1 MNPAESRPLTARI
14 PADGSFLDCAGYERA
29 GGYQALRKA
38 LGTLSPMEVI
48 GLVTDANLR
57 GRGGA
62 GFPAGLKW
70 ISVPRDVKPCYLI
83 ANGDEMEPGAFK
95 DRVLMEGDPHQL
107 IEGMLITAYA
117 IEASHGYIFL
127 RAEYLKAAERLQRAL
142 DEARAAGFLGEKILG
157 SGFSFDIRLHRSAGR
172 YICGESSAMVNALEG
187 RRAIPRAKPPRPTT
201 AGLWGRPTVV
211 NNVETL
217 CNVPHIVARGPQWY
231 LDLSIAVA
239 GKHGKDGGTK
249 VYGISGR
256 VRRPGWFE
264 LPMGTPLR
272 EVVEEHGGGMLQG
285 YRLRAVQPGGG
296 STGFLG
302 PEQLDV
308 AMDFDSPEKVGA
320 RFGTGT
326 VMVYDHTVCPV
337 GALLN
342 LERFFAQESCG
353 WCTPCREGLPWVAQI
368 LQAIEQGEGEL
379 SDLDLLRAHTGW
391 LGMGKTFCAHAPGA
405 MEPLK
410 TGLSL
415 FREEFERH
423 IYEKRCRAKSATHSE
438 RGSNR

>member
-1 MNPAESRPLTARI
+1 
-14 PADGSFLDCAGYERA
+14 
-29 GGYQALRKA
+29 
-38 LGTLSPMEVI
+38 MEVI
-48 GLVTDANLR
+48 GAVTDANLR

-62 GFPAGLKW
+62 GFPAGRKW
-70 ISVPRDVKPCYLI
+70 ISVPRDMKPCYLI
-83 ANGDEMEPGAFK
+83 ANADEMEPGAFK

-107 IEGMLITAYA
+107 IEGMLIAAYA
-117 IEASHGYIFL
+117 LEAQHGYIFL
-127 RAEYLKAAERLQRAL
+127 RAEYGCAAQRLQRAI
-142 DEARAAGFLGEKILG
+142 DEARAAGYLGSNILR
-157 SGFSFDIRLHRSAGR
+157 SGFSFDLRLHQSAGR
-172 YICGESSAMVNALEG
+172 YICGESTALINALEG

-201 AGLWGRPTVV
+201 AGLWGRPTIV

-217 CNVPHIVARGPQWY
+217 CNVPHIVQHGAPWF
-231 LDLSIAVA
+231 LDLSIAQT
-239 GKHGKDGGTK
+239 GKRGKDGGTK
-249 VYGISGR
+249 VYGVSGR
-256 VRRPGWFE
+256 VKRPGWFE

-272 EVVEEHGGGMLQG
+272 AIVEEHGGGMREG

-302 PEQLDV
+302 AEHLDV
-308 AMDFDSPEKVGA
+308 SMDFDSPEQKGA

-342 LERFFAQESCG
+342 LEKFFAQESCG

-368 LQAIEQGEGEL
+368 LNEIEQGRGDASHL
-379 SDLDLLRAHTGW
+379 KLLHEHTRL

-410 TGLSL
+410 TGLAL
-415 FREEFERH
+415 FAEDFERH
-423 IYEKRCRAKSATHSE
+423 LREGRCPYLSR
-438 RGSNR
+438 